1 MTNLQKM
8 QQWLQTYPGW
18 EGRPIAIDFTY
29 ATPVGLGL
37 YSRGREEES
46 SREDILGRKEFRCRF
61 RFLLQLNQF
70 GRNGAG
76 EQVTAFQEWV
86 AQQSALGLT
95 PRFGDAPEQ
104 EKMTSRLQQVK
115 KSPNAGT
122 ELLAVELT
130 AEFIKIY

>member
-18 EGRPIAIDFTY
+18 EGIPISIDFTY

-37 YSRGREEES
+37 YSRGREEVGGK
-46 SREDILGRKEFRCRF
+46 EDILGRKEFRCRF
-61 RFLLQLNQF
+61 RFLLQLNRF
-70 GRNGAG
+70 APDGAG
-76 EQVTAFQEWV
+76 DVASFQEWV
-86 AQQSALGLT
+86 AQQSAAGLT

-104 EKMTSRLQQVK
+104 EKMTSKLQQVK
-115 KSPNAGT
+115 QHPNSGT
-122 ELLAVELT
+122 ELQAVELT